1 MSRHSTSSD
10 VLPSRPRKN
19 RPLRQSSQFISR
31 LAAAELLCVDVQTI
45 DALVRRAQ
53 LSAYRVGRRVILR
66 RDELLA
72 WLESQRVG
80 ARRVQ

>member
-1 MSRHSTSSD
+1 MPARSSS
-10 VLPSRPRKN
+10 PQ
-19 RPLRQSSQFISR
+19 RQSPQFISR
-31 LAAAELLCVDVQTI
+31 IAAAELLCVDVQTI

-72 WLESQRVG
+72 WLEAQRVG
-80 ARRVQ
+80 SRRVQ